1 MNDLAQKLE
10 AALTP
15 HGFWLLERKKG
26 SIFSAIWKRQT
37 FNTNRAV
44 TLVEISS
51 VPVDLSP
58 LLKEVKKEA
67 AFRCGFFPFFYG
79 LGTQVV
85 FLVTGAQ
92 PEEEELG
99 AYVDKI
105 DNQWLDIQSIFVV
118 HVGVGLVSSARTW
131 GQLLTG
137 KFQDEIA
144 AVFRRPNAT

>member
-26 SIFSAIWKRQT
+26 SICSAIWKRQT
-37 FNTNRAV
+37 IDTNRAV
-44 TLVEISS
+44 ALVKISS
-51 VPVDLSP
+51 VPVDLSS

-99 AYVDKI
+99 DYVDKI
-105 DNQWLDIQSIFVV
+105 DNQWSIIQSIFVV
-118 HVGVGLVSSARTW
+118 HVDVGLVSSARTW
-131 GQLLTG
+131 GQLITG
-137 KFQDEIA
+137 KYQDSIA
-144 AVFRRPNAT
+144 AVLRRPNAT